1 MLSVS
6 AVNSC
11 ELSGELS
18 DYSCMSV
25 RTDFNIS
32 LVNVDFELDSRLEIC
47 ALELS
52 DLVNLTLINE
62 WLQNVI

>member
-1 MLSVS
+1 ML

-11 ELSGELS
+11 ELS
-18 DYSCMSV
+18 DYSCVSV
-25 RTDFNIS
+25 HTDFNIS
-32 LVNVDFELDSRLEIC
+32 LVNVDFELELRLEIC